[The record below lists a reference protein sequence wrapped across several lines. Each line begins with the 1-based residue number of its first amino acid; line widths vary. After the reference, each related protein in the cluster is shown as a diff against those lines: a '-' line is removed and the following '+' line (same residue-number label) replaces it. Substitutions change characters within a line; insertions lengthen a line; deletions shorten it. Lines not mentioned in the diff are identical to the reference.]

1 MIQDTADHSRILDQR
16 DQLETAAERLEVIAH
31 DLVEHT
37 PCGRLRRVRGRR
49 TTRHMGVV
57 ANRSPAGAHRGL
69 HRNLYDP
76 LADER

>member
-1 MIQDTADHSRILDQR
+1 
-16 DQLETAAERLEVIAH
+16 VIAH

-76 LADER
+76 LADEG

>member
-1 MIQDTADHSRILDQR
+1 MNRGMAVARMDAGGLD
-16 DQLETAAERLEVIAH
+16 AERLEVIAH